1 MLTDYGA
8 DMTAEAGDTPESAD
22 RPWTVHYTPGTTHD
36 LDYGTTTLCDQFDHA
51 VRTYHDRPA
60 TEFFGRLT
68 TYAELGSRVRRAA
81 EGLRLLGVGK
91 GDRVAVLLPNCPQS
105 VVAFYAAL
113 RLGAIVVEHNP
124 LYTADELE
132 APFADHGAKVV
143 VTWNVITDV
152 VQDLAT
158 RPGTAIEHVLAVD
171 LLDAFPTAKRL
182 ALRHL
187 PVPALR
193 ASRDKLSRPDSHTP
207 RWEALESGPE
217 LDFSHPYPDSSDIAL
232 ILYTSG
238 TTGTPKGAM
247 LTHANLVANA
257 TQGKAWVPEL
267 GYGSERFLASLPMF
281 HAYGVTLCVVIGIDI
296 GARLQL
302 VPTPDM
308 DLIMP
313 ILKKDL
319 PTFIPAVP
327 PIYTKILEEAEKRK
341 IPLHG
346 IKHSLSGAM
355 SLPAELIER
364 WEAATGGLLVEG
376 YGMTET
382 SPITIGNPMSE
393 ARRAGSIG
401 IPFPDTDIRVAD
413 KDDPAVDAPDGER
426 GELLVKGPQ
435 VFPGYWNNEKATA
448 ETFHDGWI
456 RTGDVV
462 LRDEDGFLH
471 VVDRI
476 KEMIVT
482 GGFNV
487 YPSEVEAVLRT
498 APGVADCAV
507 VGRAGSDGGEKVI
520 AAVVLEPGASI
531 DADALR
537 AHCKGSLAGYKV
549 PREFVELDEL
559 PTNPMGKVLRKKV
572 AEAING

>member
-1 MLTDYGA
+1 
-8 DMTAEAGDTPESAD
+8 MTEDAGDTPETTD
-22 RPWTVHYTPGTTHD
+22 RPWTVHYTPGTTQN

-51 VRTYHDRPA
+51 VRAFHDRPA

-68 TYAELGSRVRRAA
+68 SYADLGSRVRRAA

-91 GDRVAVLLPNCPQS
+91 GDRVAVLLPNCPQG
-105 VVAFYAAL
+105 VVVFYAAL

-132 APFADHGAKVV
+132 GPFRDHGAKVV

-152 VQDLAT
+152 VEDLAR
-158 RPGTAIEHVLAVD
+158 RPDTAIEHILAVD
-171 LLDAFPTAKRL
+171 LLDAFPAAKRL

-193 ASRDKLSRPDSHTP
+193 ASRDKLSRPDTHTP
-207 RWEALESGPE
+207 RWAALETGPE
-217 LDFSHPYPDSSDIAL
+217 LDFSHPYPESSDVAL

-238 TTGTPKGAM
+238 TTGTPKGAV
-247 LTHANLVANA
+247 LTHANLVANS
-257 TQGKAWVPEL
+257 TQGKAWVPDLEP
-267 GYGSERFLASLPMF
+267 GKERFLASLPMF
-281 HAYGVTLCVVIGIDI
+281 HAYGVTMCVVFGIAQ

-313 ILKKDL
+313 IFAKEL

-327 PIYTKILEEAEKRK
+327 PIYTRILEEADKRGISLRG
-341 IPLHG
+341 IP
-346 IKHSLSGAM
+346 HSFSGAM

-382 SPITIGNPMSE
+382 SPITVGNPMSP

-401 IPFPDTDIRVAD
+401 IPFPDTDIRITQ
-413 KDDPAVDAPDGER
+413 KDDPSTDVPAGEP
-426 GELLVKGPQ
+426 GELRVKGPQ
-435 VFPGYWNNEKATA
+435 VFPGYWKNDEATA
-448 ETFHDGWI
+448 EALHDGWM

-462 LRDEDGFLH
+462 VQDADGFLH
-471 VVDRI
+471 LVDRI

-507 VGRAGSDGGEKVI
+507 VGRRTGDGGEQVV
-520 AAVVLEPGASI
+520 AAVVLEPGATL
-531 DADALR
+531 DAEAIR
-537 AHCKGSLAGYKV
+537 AHCKGSLASYKV
-549 PREFVELDEL
+549 PREFVEMDEL

>member
-1 MLTDYGA
+1 
-8 DMTAEAGDTPESAD
+8 MTAHAGDAPESPD
-22 RPWTVHYTPGTTHD
+22 RPWTAHYTQGTTQN
-36 LDYGTTTLCDQFDHA
+36 LDYSTTTLIDQFDNA
-51 VRTYHDRPA
+51 VSTYPDRPA

-68 TYAELGSRVRRAA
+68 TYSELGRRVRRAA
-81 EGLRLLGVGK
+81 EGLRRLGVSR
-91 GDRVAVLLPNCPQS
+91 GDRVAVLLPNCPQG
-105 VVAFYAAL
+105 VAVFYAAL
-113 RLGAIVVEHNP
+113 RIGAIVVEHNP

-132 APFADHGAKVV
+132 GPFVDHGAKVV
-143 VTWNVITDV
+143 VTWNVVAGIV
-152 VQDLAT
+152 RDLAT
-158 RPGTAIEHVLAVD
+158 RPGTAIEHVIAVD
-171 LLDAFPTAKRL
+171 LLDELPAAKRL
-182 ALRHL
+182 ALRYL

-193 ASRDKLSRPDSHTP
+193 ASRAKLSRPAPGTLD
-207 RWEALESGPE
+207 WADLETGPE
-217 LDFSHPYPDSSDIAL
+217 LDFSHPRPEPADPAL

-238 TTGTPKGAM
+238 TTGTPKGAV

-257 TQGKAWVPEL
+257 KMGQAWVPEL
-267 GYGSERFLASLPMF
+267 EFGQERFLASLPMF
-281 HAYGVTLCVVIGIDI
+281 HAYGVTLCVVIGIAV

-327 PIYTKILEEAEKRK
+327 PIYAKILEEAGKRK

-346 IKHSLSGAM
+346 IRHSLSGAM
-355 SLPAELIER
+355 SLPEELIQK

-382 SPITIGNPMSE
+382 SPITVGNPMST

-401 IPFPDTDIRVAD
+401 VPFPDTDVRIAH
-413 KDDPAVDAPDGER
+413 KDDPSVDAAVGEP

-435 VFPGYWNNEKATA
+435 IFPGYWRNSEATA
-448 ETFHDGWI
+448 ETFHDGWL

-462 LRDEDGFLH
+462 KQDEDGFLH

-507 VGRAGSDGGEKVI
+507 VGRRGSDGGEQVV
-520 AAVVLEPGASI
+520 AAVIPEPGASL
-531 DADALR
+531 DSRALR

-549 PREFVELDEL
+549 PREFVEVDEL

-572 AEAING
+572 AEQINP

>member
-1 MLTDYGA
+1 
-8 DMTAEAGDTPESAD
+8 MTTHAGDAPHSPD
-22 RPWTVHYTPGTTHD
+22 RPWTVHYTPGTTQD
-36 LDYGTTTLCDQFDHA
+36 LDYGTTTLIDQFDNA
-51 VRTYHDRPA
+51 VSTYPDRPA

-68 TYAELGSRVRRAA
+68 TYSEIGRRVRRAA
-81 EGLRLLGVGK
+81 EGLRRLGVGR
-91 GDRVAVLLPNCPQS
+91 GDRVAVLLPNCPQG
-105 VVAFYAAL
+105 VTVFYAAL
-113 RLGAIVVEHNP
+113 RIGAIVVEHNP

-132 APFADHGAKVV
+132 GPFVDHGAKVV
-143 VTWNVITDV
+143 VTWNVIGEMV
-152 VQDLAT
+152 RDLAD

-171 LLDAFPTAKRL
+171 LLDELPAAKRL
-182 ALRHL
+182 ALTFL
-187 PVPALR
+187 PVPSLR
-193 ASRDKLSRPDSHTP
+193 ASRAKLSRPAPGTLD
-207 RWEALESGPE
+207 WADLETGPE
-217 LDFSHPYPDSSDIAL
+217 LDFSHPRPEPDDPAL

-238 TTGTPKGAM
+238 TTGTPKGAV

-257 TQGKAWVPEL
+257 KMGRAWVPSLEP
-267 GYGSERFLASLPMF
+267 GRERFLASLPMF
-281 HAYGVTLCVVIGIDI
+281 HAYGVTLCVVIGIAE

-313 ILKKDL
+313 ILKKNL

-341 IPLHG
+341 ISLHG
-346 IKHSLSGAM
+346 IRHSLSGAM
-355 SLPAELIER
+355 SLPEELIEK

-382 SPITIGNPMSE
+382 SPITVGNPMST

-401 IPFPDTDIRVAD
+401 VPFPDTDVRVAH
-413 KDDPAVDAPDGER
+413 KDDPAVDAAVGEP

-435 VFPGYWNNEKATA
+435 VFPGYWRNAKATA
-448 ETFHDGWI
+448 ETFHDGWL

-462 LRDEDGFLH
+462 KQDEDGFLH

-507 VGRAGSDGGEKVI
+507 VGRRGSDGGEQVV
-520 AAVVLEPGASI
+520 AAVVLEPGASL
-531 DADALR
+531 DAQALR

-549 PREFVELDEL
+549 PREFVEVDEL

-572 AEAING
+572 AEQINP